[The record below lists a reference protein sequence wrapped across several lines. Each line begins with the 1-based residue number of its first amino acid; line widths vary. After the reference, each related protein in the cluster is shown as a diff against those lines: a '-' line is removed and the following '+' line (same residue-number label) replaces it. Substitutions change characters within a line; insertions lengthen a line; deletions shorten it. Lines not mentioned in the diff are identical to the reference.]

1 MHHVVLR
8 WNYQKKNDE
17 RKVSSESINLLSR
30 PSEKPWFSL
39 FELAIFE
46 KLDFEL
52 YLIKSVHRDLRF
64 SIFLVFP
71 KNGPLRRLL
80 GICLFYDQLFLY
92 TSATLCAIFMT
103 LAPNMWRP
111 QWFEVGWSA
120 TRGRSG
126 ASWRHLEVPYS
137 HQKNFTYQN
146 HKKNSIPFLWKILYD
161 PSF

>member
-1 MHHVVLR
+1 MRRRLFFIREIRRSGLDMRTHVAKNFNILFSETRHFLVPVVLR
-8 WNYQKKNDE
+8 YNYQKKNDE

-46 KLDFEL
+46 KLDFEV

-92 TSATLCAIFMT
+92 ISATLCAIFMT
-103 LAPNMWRP
+103 LAPKMWRP
-111 QWFEVGWSA
+111 QWSEVG
-120 TRGRSG
+120 
-126 ASWRHLEVPYS
+126 
-137 HQKNFTYQN
+137 
-146 HKKNSIPFLWKILYD
+146 
-161 PSF
+161 

>member
-1 MHHVVLR
+1 MIHTVVLR

-111 QWFEVGWSA
+111 QWFEVG
-120 TRGRSG
+120 
-126 ASWRHLEVPYS
+126 
-137 HQKNFTYQN
+137 
-146 HKKNSIPFLWKILYD
+146 
-161 PSF
+161 